1 MLNKNFKKAFVC
13 QKEIFIED
21 QGYIIKDQCRSDI
34 NHAWGAIFPTNI
46 YSKFSLSSKEMGFLN
61 PNSPFFSERGGAV

>member
-1 MLNKNFKKAFVC
+1 MLNKNSQRITHFWNVLKYFKKAFVC

-34 NHAWGAIFPTNI
+34 NYA
-46 YSKFSLSSKEMGFLN
+46 
-61 PNSPFFSERGGAV
+61 